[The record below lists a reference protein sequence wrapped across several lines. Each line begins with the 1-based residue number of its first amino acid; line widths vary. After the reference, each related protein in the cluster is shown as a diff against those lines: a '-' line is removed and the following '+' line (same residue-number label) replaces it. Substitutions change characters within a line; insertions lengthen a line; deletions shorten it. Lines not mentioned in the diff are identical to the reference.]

1 MPDYEIATQAARK
14 RDLENRLARRRAVEA
29 AFRIG
34 RGKNAHRDSL
44 LLRDHIAAPILRLA
58 LQITGLYSRGTRN
71 ALQPAARHWRLEF
84 ESLPESFHG
93 FRLLHLA
100 DLHIDGIDGLAEVVA
115 ERVAALP
122 VDLCV
127 MTGDYRFEVGGP
139 CDAVY
144 PRLATILSSVRA
156 RCGVVAILGNH
167 DEAEMAAELE
177 NLGVRMLINESL
189 EIARGGARL
198 WIIGVDDPHHYGCD
212 DLEGALKGVPEN
224 AFKVALAHSP
234 EMFDQ
239 AAAAGIHLY
248 LCGHTHAGQVRLPW
262 IGATLL
268 NADCPRAYTHGHW
281 QHAAML
287 GHTSAGIGCS
297 LLPVRYNCPPEI
309 VLIEMAKKRSP

>member
-1 MPDYEIATQAARK
+1 MPDHETAIQTARS
-14 RDLENRLARRRAVEA
+14 RDLENLLLRRREVEA

-34 RGKNAHRDSL
+34 RGYNAHSDCL

-58 LQITGLYSRGTRN
+58 LRTMGLYSRGTRN
-71 ALQPAARHWRLEF
+71 ALQPVVRHLRLEF
-84 ESLPESFHG
+84 EGLPESFHG

-144 PRLATILSSVRA
+144 PRLATVLSSVRA
-156 RCGVVAILGNH
+156 RYGVVAILGNH
-167 DEAEMAAELE
+167 DEAEIAVELE
-177 NLGVRMLINESL
+177 NLGVRTLINEAV

-212 DLEGALKGVPEN
+212 DLEGALQDVPEN

-234 EMFDQ
+234 EMYEQ
-239 AAAAGIHLY
+239 AAAAGIRLY
-248 LCGHTHAGQVRLPW
+248 LCGHTHAGQIRLPW
-262 IGATLL
+262 IGATLV
-268 NADCPRAYTHGHW
+268 NADSPRAYTHSQW
-281 QHAAML
+281 
-287 GHTSAGIGCS
+287 
-297 LLPVRYNCPPEI
+297 
-309 VLIEMAKKRSP
+309 